1 MKARWTRVTGR
12 SAILLGAVVALAC
25 AAAWIISSRGD
36 PAVMPPSAELASS
49 IARLDP
55 VARADAVERGRYL
68 VRAGDCIGCHQTR
81 GGEPYAGGLGVP
93 TVFGTIY
100 TSNITPDRETGIGGW
115 SPDDFW
121 RALHE
126 GRGKQGEYL
135 YPAFPFPNYT
145 RITRPD
151 ADAIFAYLQSLPPV
165 RRENTPTALRF
176 PFGIRPLMVF
186 WRALYF
192 RQGVFGPDATRDATW
207 NRGAYLASGLGH
219 CVACHSPRN
228 ALGGTRQAD
237 ELSGGLIAV
246 QNWYAPSLTSDR
258 EAGLG
263 DWRVD
268 EVVRLLKD
276 GVTERFAVFGPMA
289 EVVHDS
295 TQHLDEGDLQA
306 MATYLKSL
314 PPKASDDAPAMETTA
329 SMRSDL
335 LEHGARVYGD
345 QCVGCHQAGGEGV
358 ARAYPALARNPG
370 VIMNSTINSIRVVL
384 NGGFAP
390 GTATNPRPFGMP
402 PFAQKLN
409 DEDIASVLTF
419 VRNSWGNKAPA
430 VAPADVQRYR
440 SVPVDD

>member
-1 MKARWTRVTGR
+1 MNARWLRVASR
-12 SAILLGAVVALAC
+12 SAIALVVVVVLASG
-25 AAAWIISSRGD
+25 AAWFLSSRGD
-36 PAVMPPSAELASS
+36 PSPAQVPAELAAGLSS
-49 IARLDP
+49 LDP
-55 VARADAVERGRYL
+55 VASADVVERGRYL
-68 VRAGDCIGCHQTR
+68 ARAGDCIGCHQTR
-81 GGEPYAGGLGVP
+81 GGEAFAGGLGVP

-100 TSNITPDRETGIGGW
+100 TSNITPDRETGIGTW
-115 SPDDFW
+115 TADDFW

-126 GRGKQGEYL
+126 GRGRQGEYL

-192 RQGVFGPDATRDATW
+192 RQGVFEPDGKHDATW

-228 ALGGTRQAD
+228 ALGGTHQGD

-258 EAGLG
+258 GAGLG
-263 DWRVD
+263 EWRVE
-268 EVVRLLKD
+268 EVVELLKD
-276 GVTERFAVFGPMA
+276 GVTGRFAVFGPMA

-295 TQHLDEGDLQA
+295 TQHLERPDLQA

-329 SMRSDL
+329 AMRGDL
-335 LEHGARVYGD
+335 MERGARVYAD
-345 QCVGCHQAGGEGV
+345 QCIGCHQTSGEGL
-358 ARAYPALARNPG
+358 ARAYPALAHNPG
-370 VIMNSTINSIRVVL
+370 VIMNSTINAIRIVL

-390 GTATNPRPFGMP
+390 GTAGNPRPFGMP

-409 DEDIASVLTF
+409 DEEIASVLTY
-419 VRNSWGNKAPA
+419 VRGSWGNQAPA